1 MKLFNQISSI
11 IIALL
16 FVFTINFKSFITIN
30 YFFNQTEIAEL
41 FCINKEKPQLQCEGK
56 CHLAT
61 ELSKVDIEDEQLPFN
76 QNSNNHNNEISS
88 IITESNSDTKN
99 NFIYIEE
106 SFISEKY
113 STPCKGF
120 YTVNSP
126 PPKV

>member
-1 MKLFNQISSI
+1 MRLFNQISSI

-30 YFFNQTEIAEL
+30 YFFNQSEIAEL
-41 FCINKEKPQLQCEGK
+41 FCINKEKPKLQCNGK

-61 ELSKVDIEDEQLPFN
+61 ELSKIDVEDEQLPFN

-88 IITESNSDTKN
+88 VITENNSEAEY
-99 NFIYIEE
+99 NFIYIDKTLT
-106 SFISEKY
+106 SEKH

>member
-1 MKLFNQISSI
+1 MRLFNQISSI

-30 YFFNQTEIAEL
+30 YFFNQSEIAEL
-41 FCINKEKPQLQCEGK
+41 FCINKEKPKLQCNGK

-61 ELSKVDIEDEQLPFN
+61 ELSKVDVEDEQLPFN

-88 IITESNSDTKN
+88 IITEINSDTEY
-99 NFIYIEE
+99 NFIYVEKVLT
-106 SFISEKY
+106 SERY